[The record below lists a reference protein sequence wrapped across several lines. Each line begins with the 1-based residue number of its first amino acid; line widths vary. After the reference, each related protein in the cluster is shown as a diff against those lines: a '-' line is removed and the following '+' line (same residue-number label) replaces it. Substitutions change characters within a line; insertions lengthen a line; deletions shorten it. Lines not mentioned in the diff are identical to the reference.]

1 MGDAV
6 IARTERINLRLDP
19 NAKRKLEKAAS
30 VSGRSVSRFIIES
43 ALESAEETI
52 RAEETMTLSAR
63 DTDLFFD
70 AILNPPRP
78 NAKLRRATKDYR
90 KRVES
95 R

>member
-70 AILNPPRP
+70 AILDPPRP

>member
-1 MGDAV
+1 MGHAV
-6 IARTERINLRLDP
+6 ITKTERINLRLYA

-30 VSGRSVSRFIIES
+30 VSGRGVSRFIIES

-70 AILNPPRP
+70 AILDPPKP
-78 NAKLRRATKDYR
+78 NAKLRRAMKDYC
-90 KRVES
+90 KRVKPQ
-95 R
+95 

>member
-70 AILNPPRP
+70 AILDPPRP

-90 KRVES
+90 DRVEP

>member
-1 MGDAV
+1 MGHAV
-6 IARTERINLRLDP
+6 IAKTERINLRLDS

-30 VSGRSVSRFIIES
+30 VSGRSVSRFVIES